1 MCGVLVVGEHT
12 FGKEDQMAEVAT
24 KSKPV
29 ARTPQGRVL
38 EFPSARVAGVV
49 DRTAKLSDEVLKAL
63 ETSERATI
71 EAIGQFI
78 ITLEE
83 ALPQEV
89 AGTSE
94 VAKRITES
102 GLETADRL
110 VHTRFHLFR
119 EVVDG
124 TAKALSRPET
134 AKSLAA

>member
-1 MCGVLVVGEHT
+1 MYEHT

-29 ARTPQGRVL
+29 TRTSEARVL
-38 EFPSARVAGVV
+38 NFPSARAAGAV
-49 DRTAKLSDEVLKAL
+49 DRTAKLSDELLKAL
-63 ETSERATI
+63 ETSERAAV

-102 GLETADRL
+102 GLEMADRL
-110 VHTRFHLFR
+110 LHTQFHLLC

-124 TAKALSRPET
+124 TANSLTRHEA
-134 AKSLAA
+134 AKSVAA